1 MAADDGYVVVS
12 GWLIKVVLGIAL
24 FGAIVIEVGSPL
36 VAKAQADDAAT
47 QIADETS
54 FRLRDDF
61 TQEAL
66 EESCAEE
73 GAKHDVEV
81 IVCDF
86 DRDTDEV
93 IIRVRKEARSLILKN
108 WSATED
114 WYLPE
119 VTARS
124 KRK

>member
-1 MAADDGYVVVS
+1 MIS

-24 FGAIVIEVGSPL
+24 VGAIVIEVGSPL

-54 FRLRDDF
+54 FRLRDNF
-61 TQEAL
+61 TQAQL
-66 EESCAEE
+66 ERSCEEE
-73 GAKHDVEV
+73 GAKHDVT
-81 IVCDF
+81 IVTCDF
-86 DRDTDEV
+86 DQATNEV
-93 IIRVRKEARSLILKN
+93 VIRVRKEARSLVLKN

-119 VTARS
+119 VTKRS
-124 KRK
+124 KLK

>member
-1 MAADDGYVVVS
+1 VIS

-24 FGAIVIEVGSPL
+24 AGAIVIEVGSPL

-54 FRLRDDF
+54 FRLRDNF
-61 TQEAL
+61 TQAQL
-66 EESCAEE
+66 EESCTTEAD
-73 GAKHDVEV
+73 KRDVE
-81 IVCDF
+81 IVTCDF
-86 DRDTDEV
+86 DRNTNEV
-93 IIRVRKEARSLILKN
+93 VVRVRKEARSLVLKN

-119 VTARS
+119 AT
-124 KRK
+124 KRRPLR